1 MQIINKFYKLLNVYI
16 YFILFSLLIV
26 FFSTTYSNANAFK
39 VSDIE
44 ISSPFE
50 LNFEKNHVIDKGF
63 QTSFSELISMI
74 TTSGDKKKIKNVSIK
89 ELKGMIDSFTI
100 SDEKFIN
107 NEYFAN
113 LETTF
118 NKKKILKFL
127 ENKNIFPSIP
137 QRNKVLLFPILVE
150 TKDNS
155 IYLFNNNIF
164 YDKWNESKNSYD
176 LLNYL
181 LPSEDIEDLI
191 ELQKTSNDMETYD
204 FSKLINKYD
213 IKDNII
219 LIIYKEGNSI
229 RTLSKINLNNDFK
242 IQNKNYPKI
251 NIENNDGFS
260 NIVKSLKQV
269 YEDQWKK
276 NNEINTSIKLP
287 ITISV
292 NSKKT
297 KKIIEL
303 EQVLDSMD
311 LISEFNILNF
321 NSESIQYKI
330 TYNGTPDIFLNDMRK
345 NDFKFEMKNNIW
357 ILK

>member
-39 VSDIE
+39 VSGIE

-50 LNFEKNHVIDKGF
+50 LNFEKNSVIDKGF
-63 QTSFSELISMI
+63 QASFSDLISMI
-74 TTSGDKKKIKNVSIK
+74 TTSGDRKKIKNVSIK

-127 ENKNIFPSIP
+127 ENENIFPSIP

-150 TKDNS
+150 TKDNN

-164 YDKWNESKNSYD
+164 YDRWNEQKNSYD
-176 LLNYL
+176 LLDYL
-181 LPSEDIEDLI
+181 LPSEDIEDLV
-191 ELQKTSNDMETYD
+191 ELQNKYENIETYD
-204 FSKLINKYD
+204 FSNLINKYD
-213 IKDNII
+213 IEDSII
-219 LIIYKEGNSI
+219 LIIYKESNSV
-229 RTLSKINLNNDFK
+229 RTLSKVNLNNTLK

-251 NIENNDGFS
+251 DIINEDNFS
-260 NIVKSLKQV
+260 NIVKSLKQF

-287 ITISV
+287 MTISI
-292 NSKKT
+292 NSKKN

-303 EQVLDSMD
+303 EQALGSID
-311 LISEFNILNF
+311 LVSDFNILNF
-321 NSESIQYKI
+321 NSEIIQYKI
-330 TYNGTPDIFLNDMRK
+330 TYNGTPNIFLSDMKKK
-345 NDFKFEMKNNIW
+345 NLELEMKNNMW
-357 ILK
+357 IVK

>member
-1 MQIINKFYKLLNVYI
+1 MQIINKFYKLLNLYI

-26 FFSTTYSNANAFK
+26 FFSTTYSNANAFR
-39 VSDIE
+39 VSKIE

-50 LNFEKNHVIDKGF
+50 LNFEKNNVIDKGF
-63 QTSFSELISMI
+63 QTSFSDLISMI
-74 TTSGDKKKIKNVSIK
+74 TTSGDRKKIKNVSIK
-89 ELKGMIDSFTI
+89 EIKGMIDSFTI

-137 QRNKVLLFPILVE
+137 QRNKVLLFPILIE
-150 TKDNS
+150 TKNNN

-164 YDKWNESKNSYD
+164 YDKWNEQKNSYD
-176 LLNYL
+176 LLDYL

-191 ELQKTSNDMETYD
+191 ELQKISKDIETYD
-204 FSKLINKYD
+204 FSNLINKYD
-213 IKDNII
+213 LKDSII
-219 LIIYKEGNSI
+219 LIIYKESNRV
-229 RTLSKINLNNDFK
+229 RTLSKINLNNSLK
-242 IQNKNYPKI
+242 IQNKNYPKLDI
-251 NIENNDGFS
+251 LNNNDFS
-260 NIVKSLKQV
+260 NIVENLKQL

-287 ITISV
+287 ITISI

-303 EQVLDSMD
+303 EQVLYSLD
-311 LISEFNILNF
+311 LVSDFSILNF
-321 NSESIQYKI
+321 NSEIIQYKI
-330 TYNGTPDIFLNDMRK
+330 TYNGTPNIFLNDMKEK
-345 NDFKFEMKNNIW
+345 NLELEMKNNMW

>member
-39 VSDIE
+39 VSNIE

-50 LNFEKNHVIDKGF
+50 LNFEKNSVIDKGF
-63 QTSFSELISMI
+63 QTSFSDLISMI
-74 TTSGDKKKIKNVSIK
+74 TTSGDRKKIKNASIK
-89 ELKGMIDSFTI
+89 KIKRMIDSFTI

-118 NKKKILKFL
+118 NKKKVFKFL
-127 ENKNIFPSIP
+127 ENENIFPSIP

-150 TKDNS
+150 TKDNN

-164 YDKWNESKNSYD
+164 YDKWNEQKNSYD

-191 ELQKTSNDMETYD
+191 ELQRTSKDIEIYD
-204 FSKLINKYD
+204 FSNLINKYD
-213 IKDNII
+213 IKDSII
-219 LIIYKEGNSI
+219 LIIYKEANSI
-229 RTLSKINLNNDFK
+229 RTLSKINLNNSLK

-251 NIENNDGFS
+251 DIENEDDFS
-260 NIVKSLKQV
+260 TIVKSLKQL

-276 NNEINTSIKLP
+276 NNVINTSIKLP
-287 ITISV
+287 ITIYI
-292 NSKKT
+292 NSRKT

-303 EQVLDSMD
+303 EQTLNSLDLVSD
-311 LISEFNILNF
+311 FNILSF
-321 NSESIQYKI
+321 NSENIQYKI
-330 TYNGTPDIFLNDMRK
+330 TYNGTLNIFLNDMRK
-345 NDFKFEMKNNIW
+345 KNLELEIENNIW
-357 ILK
+357 TIK

>member
-39 VSDIE
+39 VSGIE

-50 LNFEKNHVIDKGF
+50 LNFEKNSVIDKGF
-63 QTSFSELISMI
+63 QTSFSDLISMI
-74 TTSGDKKKIKNVSIK
+74 TTSGDRKKIKNVSIK

-127 ENKNIFPSIP
+127 ENENIFPSIP

-150 TKDNS
+150 TKDNN

-164 YDKWNESKNSYD
+164 YDRWNEQKNSYD
-176 LLNYL
+176 LLDYL
-181 LPSEDIEDLI
+181 LPSEDIEDLV
-191 ELQKTSNDMETYD
+191 ELQNKYENIETYD
-204 FSKLINKYD
+204 FSNLINKYD
-213 IKDNII
+213 IEDSII
-219 LIIYKEGNSI
+219 LIIYKESNSV
-229 RTLSKINLNNDFK
+229 RTLSKVNLNNTLK

-251 NIENNDGFS
+251 DIINEDNFS
-260 NIVKSLKQV
+260 NIVKSLKQF

-287 ITISV
+287 ITISI
-292 NSKKT
+292 NSKKN

-303 EQVLDSMD
+303 EQALDSID
-311 LISEFNILNF
+311 LVSDFNILNF
-321 NSESIQYKI
+321 NSEIIQYKI
-330 TYNGTPDIFLNDMRK
+330 TYNGTPNIFLNDMKKK
-345 NDFKFEMKNNIW
+345 NLELEMKNNMW
-357 ILK
+357 IVK

>member
-1 MQIINKFYKLLNVYI
+1 MQIFNKFYKLLNVYI
-16 YFILFSLLIV
+16 YFISFSLLIV
-26 FFSTTYSNANAFK
+26 FFSTTYSNANAFR
-39 VSDIE
+39 VSKIE

-50 LNFEKNHVIDKGF
+50 LNFEKNNVIDKGF
-63 QTSFSELISMI
+63 QTSFSDLISMI
-74 TTSGDKKKIKNVSIK
+74 TTSGNRKKIKNVSIK
-89 ELKGMIDSFTI
+89 EIKGMIDSFTI

-137 QRNKVLLFPILVE
+137 QRNKVLLFPILIE
-150 TKDNS
+150 TKNNN
-155 IYLFNNNIF
+155 IYLFNNNVF
-164 YDKWNESKNSYD
+164 YDKWNEQKNSYD
-176 LLNYL
+176 LLDYL

-191 ELQKTSNDMETYD
+191 ELQKISKDIETYD
-204 FSKLINKYD
+204 FLNLINKYD

-219 LIIYKEGNSI
+219 LIIYKESNRI
-229 RTLSKINLNNDFK
+229 RTLSKINLNNNLK
-242 IQNKNYPKI
+242 IQNKNYPKLDI
-251 NIENNDGFS
+251 LNNNDFS
-260 NIVKSLKQV
+260 NIVENLKQL

-287 ITISV
+287 ITISI

-303 EQVLDSMD
+303 EQVLYSLD
-311 LISEFNILNF
+311 LVSDFSILNF
-321 NSESIQYKI
+321 NSEIIQYKI
-330 TYNGTPDIFLNDMRK
+330 TYNGTPNIFLNDMKEK
-345 NDFKFEMKNNIW
+345 NLELEMKNNMW

>member
-1 MQIINKFYKLLNVYI
+1 MQIINKFYKLVNVYI

-50 LNFEKNHVIDKGF
+50 LNFKKNSVIDKGF
-63 QTSFSELISMI
+63 QISFSNLISMI
-74 TTSGDKKKIKNVSIK
+74 TTSGDRKKIKNVPIK
-89 ELKGMIDSFTI
+89 VLKGMINSFTI

-127 ENKNIFPSIP
+127 EDKNIFPSMP
-137 QRNKVLLFPILVE
+137 QKNKVLLFPIIME
-150 TKDNS
+150 TKDNN
-155 IYLFNNNIF
+155 IYLFNDNIF
-164 YDKWNESKNSYD
+164 YDKWNEQKKSYD
-176 LLNYL
+176 LLDYL
-181 LPSEDIEDLI
+181 LPSESIEDLI
-191 ELQKTSNDMETYD
+191 ELQKMSNDIETYD
-204 FSKLINKYD
+204 FSNLINKYD
-213 IKDNII
+213 ITDSII
-219 LIIYKEGNSI
+219 LIITKEGSDI
-229 RTLSKINLNNDFK
+229 RTLSKINLNNSLK
-242 IQNKNYPKI
+242 LENKNYSKVDI
-251 NIENNDGFS
+251 LNNNDFS
-260 NIVKSLKQV
+260 NIVKSLKQI

-287 ITISV
+287 ITISIDF
-292 NSKKT
+292 KKT

-303 EQVLDSMD
+303 EKALYTID
-311 LISEFNILNF
+311 LVSDFNILNF

-330 TYNGTPDIFLNDMRK
+330 TYNGTPNIFLNDMRK
-345 NDFKFEMKNNIW
+345 KNFELEMKNNMW
-357 ILK
+357 TLK

>member
-16 YFILFSLLIV
+16 SFILFSLLIV
-26 FFSTTYSNANAFK
+26 FFSTTYSNANAFR
-39 VSDIE
+39 VYNIE

-50 LNFEKNHVIDKGF
+50 LNFEKNNVIDKGF
-63 QTSFSELISMI
+63 QTSFSDLISMI
-74 TTSGDKKKIKNVSIK
+74 TTSGDRKKIKNVSIK
-89 ELKGMIDSFTI
+89 EIKGMIDSFTI

-137 QRNKVLLFPILVE
+137 QRNKVLLFPILIE
-150 TKDNS
+150 TKNNN

-164 YDKWNESKNSYD
+164 YDKWNEQKNSYD
-176 LLNYL
+176 LLDYL

-191 ELQKTSNDMETYD
+191 ELQKISKDIETYD
-204 FSKLINKYD
+204 FSNLINKYD

-219 LIIYKEGNSI
+219 LIIYKESNRI
-229 RTLSKINLNNDFK
+229 RTLSKINLNNSLK
-242 IQNKNYPKI
+242 IQNKNYPKLDVL
-251 NIENNDGFS
+251 NNNDFS
-260 NIVKSLKQV
+260 NIVENLKQL

-287 ITISV
+287 ITISI

-303 EQVLDSMD
+303 EQVLYSLD
-311 LISEFNILNF
+311 LVSDFSILNF
-321 NSESIQYKI
+321 NSEIIQYKI
-330 TYNGTPDIFLNDMRK
+330 TYNGTPNIFLNDMKEK
-345 NDFKFEMKNNIW
+345 NLELEMKNNMW

>member
-1 MQIINKFYKLLNVYI
+1 
-16 YFILFSLLIV
+16 
-26 FFSTTYSNANAFK
+26 
-39 VSDIE
+39 
-44 ISSPFE
+44 
-50 LNFEKNHVIDKGF
+50 
-63 QTSFSELISMI
+63 MI
-74 TTSGDKKKIKNVSIK
+74 ATSGDRKKIKNVSIK
-89 ELKGMIDSFTI
+89 EIKGMIDSFTI

-137 QRNKVLLFPILVE
+137 QRNKVLLFPILIE
-150 TKDNS
+150 TKNNN

-164 YDKWNESKNSYD
+164 YDKWNEQKNSYD
-176 LLNYL
+176 LLDYL

-191 ELQKTSNDMETYD
+191 ELQKISKDIETYD
-204 FSKLINKYD
+204 FSNLINKYD

-219 LIIYKEGNSI
+219 LIIYKESNRI
-229 RTLSKINLNNDFK
+229 RTLSKINLNNSLK
-242 IQNKNYPKI
+242 IQNKNYPKLDVL
-251 NIENNDGFS
+251 NNNDFS
-260 NIVKSLKQV
+260 NIVENLKQL

-287 ITISV
+287 LTISI

-303 EQVLDSMD
+303 EQVLYSLD
-311 LISEFNILNF
+311 LVSDFSILNF
-321 NSESIQYKI
+321 NSEIIQYKI
-330 TYNGTPDIFLNDMRK
+330 TYNGTPNIFLNDMKEK
-345 NDFKFEMKNNIW
+345 NLELEIKNNMW

>member
-16 YFILFSLLIV
+16 YFISFSLLIV
-26 FFSTTYSNANAFK
+26 FFSTTYSNANAFR
-39 VSDIE
+39 VSKIE

-50 LNFEKNHVIDKGF
+50 LNFEKNNVIDKGF
-63 QTSFSELISMI
+63 QTSFSDLISMI
-74 TTSGDKKKIKNVSIK
+74 TTSGDRKKIKNVSIK
-89 ELKGMIDSFTI
+89 EIKGMIDSFTI

-137 QRNKVLLFPILVE
+137 QRNKVLLFPILIE
-150 TKDNS
+150 TKNNN

-164 YDKWNESKNSYD
+164 YDKWNEQKNSYD
-176 LLNYL
+176 LLDYL

-191 ELQKTSNDMETYD
+191 ELQKISKDIETYD
-204 FSKLINKYD
+204 FSNLINKYD

-219 LIIYKEGNSI
+219 LIIYKESNRI
-229 RTLSKINLNNDFK
+229 RTLSKINLNNSLK
-242 IQNKNYPKI
+242 IQNKNYPKLDVL
-251 NIENNDGFS
+251 NNNDFS
-260 NIVKSLKQV
+260 NIVENLKQL

-287 ITISV
+287 LTISI

-303 EQVLDSMD
+303 EQVLYSLD
-311 LISEFNILNF
+311 LVSDFSILNF
-321 NSESIQYKI
+321 NSEIIQYKI
-330 TYNGTPDIFLNDMRK
+330 TYNGTPNIFLNDMKEK
-345 NDFKFEMKNNIW
+345 NLELEMKNNMW

>member
-39 VSDIE
+39 VSNIE

-50 LNFEKNHVIDKGF
+50 LNFEKNSVIDKGF
-63 QTSFSELISMI
+63 QISFSDLILMI
-74 TTSGDKKKIKNVSIK
+74 TTSGDRKKIRDIPIK
-89 ELKGMIDSFTI
+89 KLKTMIDSFTI

-127 ENKNIFPSIP
+127 EDKNIFPSIP
-137 QRNKVLLFPILVE
+137 QRNKVLLFPIIIE

-155 IYLFNNNIF
+155 IYLFNDNIF
-164 YDKWNESKNSYD
+164 YDKWNEQKNSYD
-176 LLNYL
+176 LLDYL

-191 ELQKTSNDMETYD
+191 ELQKMSKDIETYD
-204 FSKLINKYD
+204 FSNLINKYD
-213 IKDNII
+213 ITDSII
-219 LIIYKEGNSI
+219 LIINKEGNNI
-229 RTLSKINLNNDFK
+229 RTLSKINLNNSLK
-242 IQNKNYPKI
+242 LENKNYSKVDI
-251 NIENNDGFS
+251 LNNNDFS
-260 NIVKSLKQV
+260 NIVKSLKQI

-287 ITISV
+287 ITISI

-303 EQVLDSMD
+303 EKALDNMN
-311 LISEFNILNF
+311 LVAGFNILNF

-330 TYNGTPDIFLNDMRK
+330 IYNSTPNIFLNDIK
-345 NDFKFEMKNNIW
+345 KNNLELEIKNNMW
-357 ILK
+357 TLK

>member
-16 YFILFSLLIV
+16 YFISFSLLIV
-26 FFSTTYSNANAFK
+26 FFSTTYSNANAFR
-39 VSDIE
+39 VSKIE

-50 LNFEKNHVIDKGF
+50 LNFEKNNVIDKGF
-63 QTSFSELISMI
+63 HTSFSDLISMI
-74 TTSGDKKKIKNVSIK
+74 TTSGDRKKIKNVSIK
-89 ELKGMIDSFTI
+89 EIKGMIDSFTI

-137 QRNKVLLFPILVE
+137 QRNKVLLFPILIE
-150 TKDNS
+150 TKNNN

-164 YDKWNESKNSYD
+164 YDKWNEQKNSYD
-176 LLNYL
+176 LLDYL

-191 ELQKTSNDMETYD
+191 ELQKISKDIETYD
-204 FSKLINKYD
+204 FSNLINKYD

-219 LIIYKEGNSI
+219 LIIYKESNRI
-229 RTLSKINLNNDFK
+229 RTLSKINLNNSLK
-242 IQNKNYPKI
+242 IQNKNYPKLDVL
-251 NIENNDGFS
+251 NNNDFS
-260 NIVKSLKQV
+260 NIVENLKQL

-287 ITISV
+287 ITISI

-303 EQVLDSMD
+303 EQVLYSLD
-311 LISEFNILNF
+311 LVSDFSILNF
-321 NSESIQYKI
+321 NSEIIQYKI
-330 TYNGTPDIFLNDMRK
+330 TYNGTPNIFLNDMKEK
-345 NDFKFEMKNNIW
+345 NLELEMKNNMW

>member
-50 LNFEKNHVIDKGF
+50 LNFEKNSVIDKGF
-63 QTSFSELISMI
+63 QISFSDLISMI
-74 TTSGDKKKIKNVSIK
+74 TTSGDRKKIKNVSIK

-137 QRNKVLLFPILVE
+137 QRNKVLLFPIIME

-155 IYLFNNNIF
+155 IYLFNDNIF
-164 YDKWNESKNSYD
+164 YDKWNEQKNSYD
-176 LLNYL
+176 LLDYL

-191 ELQKTSNDMETYD
+191 ELQKMSNDIETYD
-204 FSKLINKYD
+204 FSNLINKYD
-213 IKDNII
+213 ITDSII
-219 LIIYKEGNSI
+219 LIINKEGSNI
-229 RTLSKINLNNDFK
+229 RTLSKINLNNSLK
-242 IQNKNYPKI
+242 LENKNYSEVDI
-251 NIENNDGFS
+251 LNNNDFS
-260 NIVKSLKQV
+260 NIVKDLKKI

-276 NNEINTSIKLP
+276 NNEINTSIKLS
-287 ITISV
+287 ITISI
-292 NSKKT
+292 NSQKT

-303 EQVLDSMD
+303 ERALDSMD
-311 LISEFNILNF
+311 LVSEFNILNF

-330 TYNGTPDIFLNDMRK
+330 IYNSTPNIFLNDMKK
-345 NDFKFEMKNNIW
+345 NNLELEMKNNIW
-357 ILK
+357 TIK

>member
-50 LNFEKNHVIDKGF
+50 LNFEKNVVIDNGF
-63 QTSFSELISMI
+63 QTSFSDLISMI
-74 TTSGDKKKIKNVSIK
+74 TTSGDRKKIKNVSMK

-137 QRNKVLLFPILVE
+137 QRNKVLLFPILIK
-150 TKDNS
+150 TKNNN
-155 IYLFNNNIF
+155 IHLFNDNIF
-164 YDKWNESKNSYD
+164 YDKWNEQKNSYD
-176 LLNYL
+176 LLDYL

-191 ELQKTSNDMETYD
+191 ELQKTSKEIETYN
-204 FSKLINKYD
+204 FSNLINKYD
-213 IKDNII
+213 IKDSII
-219 LIIYKEGNSI
+219 LIIYQESNSI
-229 RTLSKINLNNDFK
+229 RTLSKINLNDTLK

-251 NIENNDGFS
+251 DILNNNDFS
-260 NIVKSLKQV
+260 NIVKNLKQF

-287 ITISV
+287 MTISI

-297 KKIIEL
+297 KKIIKL
-303 EQVLDSMD
+303 EQALYSID
-311 LISEFNILNF
+311 LVSDFNILNF

-330 TYNGTPDIFLNDMRK
+330 TYNGTPNIFLNDMRK
-345 NDFKFEMKNNIW
+345 KNLELEMKNNIW

>member
-26 FFSTTYSNANAFK
+26 FFSTTYSNANGFK

-50 LNFEKNHVIDKGF
+50 LNFKKNSVIDKGF
-63 QTSFSELISMI
+63 QISFSNLISMI
-74 TTSGDKKKIKNVSIK
+74 TTSGDRKKIKNVPIK
-89 ELKGMIDSFTI
+89 VLKGMIDSFTI

-127 ENKNIFPSIP
+127 EDKNIFPSIP
-137 QRNKVLLFPILVE
+137 QRNKVLLFPIIIE
-150 TKDNS
+150 TKGNN
-155 IYLFNNNIF
+155 IYLFNDNIF
-164 YDKWNESKNSYD
+164 YDKWNEQKNSYD
-176 LLNYL
+176 LLDYL

-191 ELQKTSNDMETYD
+191 ELQKMSNDIETYD
-204 FSKLINKYD
+204 FSNLINKYD
-213 IKDNII
+213 ITDSII
-219 LIIYKEGNSI
+219 LIINKEGSNI
-229 RTLSKINLNNDFK
+229 RTLSKINLNNSLK
-242 IQNKNYPKI
+242 LENKNYSKVDI
-251 NIENNDGFS
+251 LNNSDFS
-260 NIVKSLKQV
+260 NIVKSLKQI

-287 ITISV
+287 ITIFI

-303 EQVLDSMD
+303 EKTLDNMD
-311 LISEFNILNF
+311 LVAGFNILNF

-330 TYNGTPDIFLNDMRK
+330 TYNSAPNIFLNDMRK
-345 NDFKFEMKNNIW
+345 NNLELEMKNNMW
-357 ILK
+357 TLK

>member
-39 VSDIE
+39 VSDIK

-50 LNFEKNHVIDKGF
+50 VNFEKNSVIDKGF
-63 QTSFSELISMI
+63 QISFSDLLSMI
-74 TTSGDKKKIKNVSIK
+74 TTSGDRKKVRNVSIK

-127 ENKNIFPSIP
+127 ENENIFPSIP

-150 TKDNS
+150 TKDNN

-164 YDKWNESKNSYD
+164 YDKWNEKKNSYD
-176 LLNYL
+176 LLDYL

-191 ELQKTSNDMETYD
+191 ELQKTPKDMETYD
-204 FSKLINKYD
+204 FSNLINKYD
-213 IKDNII
+213 IKDSII
-219 LIIYKEGNSI
+219 LIIYKEDSKI
-229 RTLSKINLNNDFK
+229 RTLSKINLNNTLK
-242 IQNKNYPKI
+242 IQNKNYSNIDVI
-251 NIENNDGFS
+251 NEDDLFD
-260 NIVKSLKQV
+260 IVKSLKQL

-287 ITISV
+287 ITISI
-292 NSKKT
+292 NSKRT

-303 EQVLDSMD
+303 ERVLNSID
-311 LISEFNILNF
+311 LVSDFNILNF
-321 NSESIQYKI
+321 NSENIQYKVI
-330 TYNGTPDIFLNDMRK
+330 YNGTPNIFLNDMRK
-345 NDFKFEMKNNIW
+345 RKLELEMKNNIW
-357 ILK
+357 IVK

>member
-26 FFSTTYSNANAFK
+26 FFSTTYSNANGFK

-50 LNFEKNHVIDKGF
+50 LNFKKNSVIDKGF
-63 QTSFSELISMI
+63 QISFSNLISMI
-74 TTSGDKKKIKNVSIK
+74 TTSGDRKKIKNVPIK
-89 ELKGMIDSFTI
+89 VLKGMIDSFTI

-137 QRNKVLLFPILVE
+137 QRNKVLLFPIIIE

-155 IYLFNNNIF
+155 IYLFNDNIF
-164 YDKWNESKNSYD
+164 YDKWNEQKNSYD
-176 LLNYL
+176 LLDYL
-181 LPSEDIEDLI
+181 LPSEGIEDLI
-191 ELQKTSNDMETYD
+191 ELQKMSNDIETYD
-204 FSKLINKYD
+204 FSNLINKYD

-219 LIIYKEGNSI
+219 LIIYKESDSV
-229 RTLSKINLNNDFK
+229 RTLSKINLNNTLK
-242 IQNKNYPKI
+242 IQNKNYSKI
-251 NIENNDGFS
+251 DIMNVDDFS
-260 NIVKSLKQV
+260 NIVKSLKQL

-287 ITISV
+287 ITISI

-303 EQVLDSMD
+303 ERALYNMD
-311 LISEFNILNF
+311 LVSDFNILNF

-330 TYNGTPDIFLNDMRK
+330 TYNSAPNIFLNDMRK
-345 NDFKFEMKNNIW
+345 NNLELEMKNNMW
-357 ILK
+357 TLK

>member
-50 LNFEKNHVIDKGF
+50 LNFEKNSVIDNGF
-63 QTSFSELISMI
+63 QTSFFDLISMI
-74 TTSGDKKKIKNVSIK
+74 TTSGDRKKIKNVSIK

-127 ENKNIFPSIP
+127 EDKNIFPSIP
-137 QRNKVLLFPILVE
+137 QRNKVLLFPIIIE

-155 IYLFNNNIF
+155 IYLFNDNIF
-164 YDKWNESKNSYD
+164 YDKWNEQKNSYD
-176 LLNYL
+176 LLDYL

-191 ELQKTSNDMETYD
+191 ELQKMSKDIETYD
-204 FSKLINKYD
+204 FSNLINKYD
-213 IKDNII
+213 ITDSII
-219 LIIYKEGNSI
+219 LIINKEGSNI
-229 RTLSKINLNNDFK
+229 RTLSKINLNNSLK
-242 IQNKNYPKI
+242 LENKNYSKVDI
-251 NIENNDGFS
+251 LNNNDFS
-260 NIVKSLKQV
+260 NIVKSLKQI

-287 ITISV
+287 ITISI

-303 EQVLDSMD
+303 EKALDNMD
-311 LISEFNILNF
+311 LVAGFNILNF

-330 TYNGTPDIFLNDMRK
+330 TYNSAPNIFLNDMRK
-345 NDFKFEMKNNIW
+345 NNLELEMKNNIW
-357 ILK
+357 TIK

>member
-50 LNFEKNHVIDKGF
+50 LNFEKNSVIDKGF
-63 QTSFSELISMI
+63 QTSFSDLISMI
-74 TTSGDKKKIKNVSIK
+74 TTSGDRKKIKNVSIK

-127 ENKNIFPSIP
+127 ENENIFPSIP

-150 TKDNS
+150 TKDNN

-164 YDKWNESKNSYD
+164 YDRWNEQKNSYD
-176 LLNYL
+176 LLDYL
-181 LPSEDIEDLI
+181 LPSEDIEDLV
-191 ELQKTSNDMETYD
+191 ELQNKYKNIETFD
-204 FSKLINKYD
+204 FSNLINKYD
-213 IKDNII
+213 IEDSII
-219 LIIYKEGNSI
+219 LIIYKESNSV
-229 RTLSKINLNNDFK
+229 RTLSKVNLNNTLK

-251 NIENNDGFS
+251 DIINEDNFS
-260 NIVKSLKQV
+260 NIVKSLKQF

-287 ITISV
+287 ITISI
-292 NSKKT
+292 NSKKN

-303 EQVLDSMD
+303 EKALNSID
-311 LISEFNILNF
+311 LVSHFNILNF
-321 NSESIQYKI
+321 NSEIIQYKI
-330 TYNGTPDIFLNDMRK
+330 TYNGTPNIFLNDMKKK
-345 NDFKFEMKNNIW
+345 NLELEMKNNMW
-357 ILK
+357 IVK

>member
-16 YFILFSLLIV
+16 YFISFSLLIV
-26 FFSTTYSNANAFK
+26 FFSTTYSNANAFR
-39 VSDIE
+39 VSKIE

-50 LNFEKNHVIDKGF
+50 LNFEKNNVIDKGF
-63 QTSFSELISMI
+63 QTSFSDLISMI
-74 TTSGDKKKIKNVSIK
+74 TTSGDRKKIKNVSIK
-89 ELKGMIDSFTI
+89 EIKGMIDSFTI

-137 QRNKVLLFPILVE
+137 QRNKVLLFPILIE
-150 TKDNS
+150 TKNNN

-164 YDKWNESKNSYD
+164 YDKWNEQKNSYD
-176 LLNYL
+176 LLDYL

-191 ELQKTSNDMETYD
+191 ELQKISKDIETYD
-204 FSKLINKYD
+204 FSNLINKYD
-213 IKDNII
+213 IRDSII
-219 LIIYKEGNSI
+219 LIIYKESNRI
-229 RTLSKINLNNDFK
+229 RTLSKINLNNSLK
-242 IQNKNYPKI
+242 IQNKNYPKLDI
-251 NIENNDGFS
+251 LNNNDFS
-260 NIVKSLKQV
+260 NIVENLKQL

-287 ITISV
+287 ITISI

-303 EQVLDSMD
+303 EQVLFSLD
-311 LISEFNILNF
+311 LVSDFSILNF
-321 NSESIQYKI
+321 NSEIIQYKI
-330 TYNGTPDIFLNDMRK
+330 TYNGTPNIFLNDMRER
-345 NDFKFEMKNNIW
+345 NLELELKNNMW

>member
-16 YFILFSLLIV
+16 SFILFSLLIV
-26 FFSTTYSNANAFK
+26 FFSTTYSSANAFR
-39 VSDIE
+39 VPNIE

-50 LNFEKNHVIDKGF
+50 LNFEKNNVIDKGF
-63 QTSFSELISMI
+63 QTSFSDLISMI
-74 TTSGDKKKIKNVSIK
+74 TTSGDRKKIKNVSIK
-89 ELKGMIDSFTI
+89 EIKRMIDSFTI

-137 QRNKVLLFPILVE
+137 QINKVLLFPILIE
-150 TKDNS
+150 TKNNN

-164 YDKWNESKNSYD
+164 YDKWNEQKNSYD
-176 LLNYL
+176 LLDYL

-191 ELQKTSNDMETYD
+191 ELQKISKDIETYD
-204 FSKLINKYD
+204 FSNLINKYD
-213 IKDNII
+213 IKDSII
-219 LIIYKEGNSI
+219 LIIYKESNRV
-229 RTLSKINLNNDFK
+229 RTLSKINLNNNLK
-242 IQNKNYPKI
+242 IQNKNYPKLDI
-251 NIENNDGFS
+251 LNNNDFS
-260 NIVKSLKQV
+260 SIVENLKQL

-287 ITISV
+287 ITISI

-297 KKIIEL
+297 KKIKEL
-303 EQVLDSMD
+303 EQVLYSLD
-311 LISEFNILNF
+311 LVSDFSILNF
-321 NSESIQYKI
+321 NSEVIQYKI
-330 TYNGTPDIFLNDMRK
+330 TYNGTPNIFLNDMREK
-345 NDFKFEMKNNIW
+345 NLEFEMKNNMW

>member
-26 FFSTTYSNANAFK
+26 FFSTTNSNANTFK
-39 VSDIE
+39 VSNVE
-44 ISSPFE
+44 ISSAFE
-50 LNFEKNHVIDKGF
+50 LTFEKNSVIDKGF
-63 QTSFSELISMI
+63 QTSFSDLISMI
-74 TTSGDKKKIKNVSIK
+74 TTSEDRKKIKNVSIK

-150 TKDNS
+150 TRDNS

-191 ELQKTSNDMETYD
+191 ELQKTSNNMETYD

-287 ITISV
+287 ITISI
-292 NSKKT
+292 NSKKI

-303 EQVLDSMD
+303 EQVLDNMD

-330 TYNGTPDIFLNDMRK
+330 TYNGTPNIFLNDMRK
-345 NDFKFEMKNNIW
+345 KNLELEMKNNMW
-357 ILK
+357 TLK

>member
-39 VSDIE
+39 VSNIE

-50 LNFEKNHVIDKGF
+50 LNFEKNSVIDRGF
-63 QTSFSELISMI
+63 QISFSDLLSMI
-74 TTSGDKKKIKNVSIK
+74 TTSGDRKKIRNVSIK

-100 SDEKFIN
+100 SDEKFID

-127 ENKNIFPSIP
+127 ENENIFPSIP
-137 QRNKVLLFPILVE
+137 QRNKVILFPILVE
-150 TKDNS
+150 TKDNN

-164 YDKWNESKNSYD
+164 YDKWNEQKNSYD
-176 LLNYL
+176 LLDYL

-191 ELQKTSNDMETYD
+191 ELQKTSKDIETYD
-204 FSKLINKYD
+204 FSNLINKYD

-229 RTLSKINLNNDFK
+229 RTLSKINLSNTLK
-242 IQNKNYPKI
+242 IQNKNYSKI
-251 NIENNDGFS
+251 DIVNEDDFF
-260 NIVKSLKQV
+260 NIVKSLKQF

-287 ITISV
+287 ITISID
-292 NSKKT
+292 SKKN

-303 EQVLDSMD
+303 ESALDSID
-311 LISEFNILNF
+311 LISKVNILSF
-321 NSESIQYKI
+321 NSESIHYKI
-330 TYNGTPDIFLNDMRK
+330 IYNGTPNIFLNDMK
-345 NDFKFEMKNNIW
+345 KKKLELEMKNNIW
-357 ILK
+357 IIK

>member
-118 NKKKILKFL
+118 NKKKVLKFL

-229 RTLSKINLNNDFK
+229 RTLSKINLNNILKFK
-242 IQNKNYPKI
+242 IRTIQ
-251 NIENNDGFS
+251 
-260 NIVKSLKQV
+260 KSILKQ
-269 YEDQWKK
+269 
-276 NNEINTSIKLP
+276 
-287 ITISV
+287 
-292 NSKKT
+292 
-297 KKIIEL
+297 
-303 EQVLDSMD
+303 
-311 LISEFNILNF
+311 
-321 NSESIQYKI
+321 
-330 TYNGTPDIFLNDMRK
+330 
-345 NDFKFEMKNNIW
+345 
-357 ILK
+357 

>member
-26 FFSTTYSNANAFK
+26 FFSTTYSNANAFR
-39 VSDIE
+39 VSKIE

-50 LNFEKNHVIDKGF
+50 LNFEKNNVIDKGF
-63 QTSFSELISMI
+63 QTSFSDLISMI
-74 TTSGDKKKIKNVSIK
+74 TTSGDRKKIKNVSIK
-89 ELKGMIDSFTI
+89 EIKGMIDSFTI

-137 QRNKVLLFPILVE
+137 QRNKVLLFPILIE
-150 TKDNS
+150 TKNNN

-164 YDKWNESKNSYD
+164 YDKWNEQKNSYD
-176 LLNYL
+176 LLDYL

-191 ELQKTSNDMETYD
+191 ELQKISKDIETYD
-204 FSKLINKYD
+204 FSNLINKYD

-219 LIIYKEGNSI
+219 LIIYKESNRI
-229 RTLSKINLNNDFK
+229 RTLSKINLNNSLK
-242 IQNKNYPKI
+242 IQNKNYPKLDVL
-251 NIENNDGFS
+251 NNNDFS
-260 NIVKSLKQV
+260 NIVENLKQL

-287 ITISV
+287 ITISI

-303 EQVLDSMD
+303 EQVLYSLD
-311 LISEFNILNF
+311 LVSDFSILNF
-321 NSESIQYKI
+321 NSEIIQYKI
-330 TYNGTPDIFLNDMRK
+330 TYNGTPNIFLNDMKEK
-345 NDFKFEMKNNIW
+345 NLELEMKNNMW